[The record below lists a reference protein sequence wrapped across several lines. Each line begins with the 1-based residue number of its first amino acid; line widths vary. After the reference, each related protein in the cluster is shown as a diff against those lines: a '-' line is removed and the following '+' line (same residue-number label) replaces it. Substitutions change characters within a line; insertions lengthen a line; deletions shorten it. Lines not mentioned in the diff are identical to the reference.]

1 MKSSTKFLINFIGKR
16 FQSRPRLI
24 ISFGKF
30 HKWIY
35 SISKGKILGNLGNL
49 PVLILNT
56 EGRKTGRIIKTALV
70 YYSDQ
75 GKFFIIASFG
85 GNPNHPSWFLNIKKN
100 PNVKFQIKNEEF
112 NSFAKILSNEEKSLI
127 WPKIV
132 DFYSGYARYQDST
145 SREIPVIELELR

>member
-1 MKSSTKFLINFIGKR
+1 M
-16 FQSRPRLI
+16 
-24 ISFGKF
+24 
-30 HKWIY
+30 
-35 SISKGKILGNLGNL
+35 
-49 PVLILNT
+49 ILNT

-132 DFYSGYARYQDST
+132 DFYSGYERYQDST

>member
-1 MKSSTKFLINFIGKR
+1 MKISTKFIINFIGKR
-16 FQSRPRLI
+16 FQSRQI
-24 ISFGKF
+24 NNSFGKF

-112 NSFAKILSNEEKSLI
+112 NYLCR
-127 WPKIV
+127 
-132 DFYSGYARYQDST
+132 RYY
-145 SREIPVIELELR
+145 PMKKNL